1 VSGASV
7 YLPAA
12 LRAQIE
18 AEAQAA
24 FPREACGLLVG
35 QRRGER
41 IEIFLAHPAANVAD
55 RDDRFEIDPQAQFT
69 LLHALRGSGREIVG
83 CYHSHPNGRAEP
95 SGADEAGALERGFI
109 WLIAG
114 VTQTTISAINAFA
127 FDGARFHTLQ
137 LHITPSEK
145 AA

>member
-1 VSGASV
+1 VTRPRV
-7 YLPAA
+7 DLPAA

-18 AEAQAA
+18 AEARAA
-24 FPREACGLLVG
+24 YPRECCGLLVG

-41 IEIFLAHPAANVAD
+41 IEIFLAHPASNIAE
-55 RDDRFEIDPQAQFT
+55 RDDRFEIDPQVQFA

-95 SGADEAGALERGFI
+95 SRTDTAAASERGFI
-109 WLIAG
+109 WLVAG
-114 VTQTTISAINAFA
+114 MTKNTVSALNAFV
-127 FDGARFHTLQ
+127 FEGAGFRPVQ
-137 LHITPSEK
+137 LHVIEEER